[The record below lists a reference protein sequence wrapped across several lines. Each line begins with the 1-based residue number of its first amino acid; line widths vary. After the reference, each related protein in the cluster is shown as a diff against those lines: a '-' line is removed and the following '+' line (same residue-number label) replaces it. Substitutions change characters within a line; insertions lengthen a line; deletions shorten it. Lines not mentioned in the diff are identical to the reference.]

1 LFAAAFKKTL
11 DSMMTEPSG
20 IWGAAPTQGYEKLV
34 ARFRP
39 AFKRIREGA
48 VQREIDRVLPFEQ
61 IEWLRKVKFGAVR
74 VPREYGGAEATLP
87 ELCALL
93 MELSESDSN
102 LTQALRAH
110 FAYVEDVLSSQN
122 EARRDRWFRR
132 FAQGDIVGS
141 AWTEIGNAK
150 MAAFSTLVSSKSG
163 QLLLNGAKFYTTGS
177 IFADWINVGAIDDA
191 NETVSVI
198 VPAKTPGIQIV
209 DDWDGFGQRLT
220 GSGTATFTNVQVDPD
235 NVELGNERF
244 GYSAAFVQQVHLA
257 TLAGIA
263 RGAAGDAAT
272 AVRQRQRTYSHAA
285 ASRSSADPQVL
296 QVIGR
301 VHSLAY
307 AAGAIVLKAA
317 EALQRSFDLRG
328 TGDREDAANV
338 ASEIEIAQAQTTVS
352 SLTLEGTA
360 ALFDALGASATSQ
373 SNSFDRYWR
382 NARTIASHN
391 PRIYKDRI
399 VGDYVVNGTRPP
411 FQWRTGQA

>member
-1 LFAAAFKKTL
+1 MEFT
-11 DSMMTEPSG
+11 MTEQSG
-20 IWGAAPTQGYEKLV
+20 MWGATPTQGYENLA

-39 AFKRIREGA
+39 VFKRIREGA

-122 EARRDRWFRR
+122 EARRDLWFKRI
-132 FAQGDIVGS
+132 AQGDIVGS
-141 AWTEIGNAK
+141 AWTEIGDAK
-150 MAAFSTLVSSKSG
+150 MATFSTLVSRKSG

-198 VPAKTPGIQIV
+198 VSTKAPGIQIV

-220 GSGTATFTNVQVDPD
+220 GSGAATFTNVQVDPD

-263 RGAAGDAAT
+263 RGAAVDAAK
-272 AVRQRQRTYSHAA
+272 AVRERQRAYSHAA

-317 EALQRSFDLRG
+317 EALQRSYDLRG
-328 TGDREDAANV
+328 VGDLEDAANV
-338 ASEIEIAQAQTTVS
+338 ASEIEIAQAQTIVS

-360 ALFDALGASATSQ
+360 ALFDALGASATSR

-399 VGDYVVNGTRPP
+399 VGDFAVNGTRPP
-411 FQWRTGQA
+411 FQWRIGQA